1 MEVEVGVVSVASCL
15 QGPVLAAA
23 KRALSLTK
31 AVLGVAE
38 ECTAAANPQVGL
50 DLHLHLRLHLHWH
63 HHQHLHLRS
72 VAL

>member
-38 ECTAAANPQVGL
+38 ECTAAASPQVGL
-50 DLHLHLRLHLHWH
+50 DLHLHL
-63 HHQHLHLRS
+63 HLRS